1 VGGLAGAWILGEA
14 IVIWR
19 QVHKSHRLPVPGQL
33 LGITGLFAALA
44 LIADASSSAR
54 PVITLLAWGI
64 DLAGLLEVLPAGL
77 LGDIQTAQSSEAA
90 AEGEGNAVTAGG
102 GQEGSGGQL
111 A

>member
-1 VGGLAGAWILGEA
+1 VGGLAGAWLLGEA

-19 QVHKSHRLPVPGQL
+19 QVHKSRRLPVPGQL

-44 LIADASSSAR
+44 LVADASGSAR
-54 PVITLLAWGI
+54 PVVTLLAWGI

-77 LGDIQTAQSSEAA
+77 LGDIQAAQSSEAT
-90 AEGEGNAVTAGG
+90 AEGEGAATGG
-102 GQEGSGGQL
+102 GEEGSGGAL